1 MSRMDYLPENPNY
14 PQVFKFPDT
23 VNNNLKIKYHYL
35 DATFQVPA
43 GTTQSSFVLD
53 MMSKGGTLLKNY
65 KNVKSIE
72 LINAIFHT
80 ANTVITEPILYMFIQ
95 EFENVIDST
104 QVAGIGAFTK
114 LFFNE
119 VTVDNHAGTKAKIA
133 SINDNMN
140 PILEWETKGKRI
152 DKMTITFKL
161 FGTTPPLE
169 FNATAIISLT
179 FKIGVIE
186 PINPR

>member
-1 MSRMDYLPENPNY
+1 MSRQDYLPENPNY
-14 PQVFKFPDT
+14 PQDFKFPDT
-23 VNNNLKIKYHYL
+23 VNNNLKTKYHYL
-35 DATFQVPA
+35 DATFQA
-43 GTTQSSFVLD
+43 STDQSSFVLD

-80 ANTVITEPILYMFIQ
+80 ANTVITQPILYMFIQ

-114 LFFNE
+114 LFFNQE
-119 VTVDNHAGTKAKIA
+119 TVDNHTPKAKIA

-161 FGTTPPLE
+161 FGTTAPLA
-169 FNATAIISLT
+169 FNANAIISLT

>member
-1 MSRMDYLPENPNY
+1 MSRLDYLPENPNY
-14 PQVFKFPDT
+14 PQDFKFPDT
-23 VNNNLKIKYHYL
+23 VNNNLKTKYHYL

-43 GTTQSSFVLD
+43 GTTQSSFVAE
-53 MMSKGGTLLKNY
+53 MMNPTSSLLKNY

-80 ANTVITEPILYMFIQ
+80 SNGLITQPLLYMFIQ

-119 VTVDNHAGTKAKIA
+119 ITVDNHAGQKAKIA

-152 DKMTITFKL
+152 DKMTISFKL
-161 FGTTPPLE
+161 FGTSTPLV
-169 FNATAIISLT
+169 FAATEIISLT